1 MKNLSLRFKLLL
13 TSTLCLII
21 LTSALLWL
29 SLSSLSSNIKHTL
42 DRDVDLFATAFAERV
57 GAWLDDR
64 RSSIKEV
71 AVALPQNPN
80 VEPYQ
85 FLDLVVQGLQLSLA
99 YYGTEQGEMYRSTR
113 TDIEG
118 YDPRVRSWYKGA
130 MANQGSFLADPFTS
144 ATTGDFVVT
153 LAEPVRRNNRII
165 GVVGGN
171 LTLDT
176 LTENV
181 NALEVPGNGYAILID
196 RNGQLVAH
204 PNTDWQRKPATDFS
218 PFLSQERLRALTV
231 DDTLVEADIAG
242 QQSFVFAVGI
252 PTTEWTLLLVMDEA
266 TMMAPVTQQLFIQL
280 GTALV
285 IVIVAIAAL
294 LALFKVLFKSLETVS
309 STLHNIASG
318 NGDLTQRLPIHNNDE
333 IGQLSGNFNR
343 FVEQLHGIVSRLV
356 EAAHQLRN
364 QADVSAE
371 SAQQQQD
378 RVQRHK
384 SEIDMVATAVTEMS
398 SATQEIAGN
407 AERTADSARETVKLS
422 DAGQQQVNK
431 SQESIQTLAN
441 EVSSASSII
450 AELNKH
456 AQQIN
461 SILSTISGISEQTNL
476 LALNAAIEAARAG
489 EHGRGFAVVADEVR
503 MLSSRTHESTKEI
516 EEMINA
522 LGEATE
528 RAVTSMNKGGE
539 LASNSVADAVEA
551 SNSLKQIADAINAIN
566 DRATQIAAAAE
577 EQASVTVEI
586 NRNTETIREVG
597 DEMATESEAASNT
610 AKRLLELSQRLNED
624 VLRFKV

>member
-21 LTSALLWL
+21 LTATLLWL
-29 SLSSLSSNIKHTL
+29 SLSSLSANIKQTL
-42 DRDVDLFATAFAERV
+42 DHDVDLFATAFAERV

-64 RSSIKEV
+64 RNSIKEV
-71 AVALPQNPN
+71 ALAIPQNPN

-144 ATTGDFVVT
+144 ATSGEFVVT

-204 PNTDWQRKPATDFS
+204 PNSDWQRKPAVDFS
-218 PFLSQERLRALTV
+218 PFLSQERLEELTLA
-231 DDTLVEADIAG
+231 DALVETDIAG
-242 QQSFVFAVGI
+242 QQSFVFSVGI
-252 PTTEWTLLLVMDEA
+252 PTTEWTLVLVMDKA
-266 TMMAPVTQQLFIQL
+266 TMMAPVTRQLYIQL
-280 GTALV
+280 GTALL
-285 IVIVAIAAL
+285 IVVVAVGAL

-309 STLHNIASG
+309 STLHGIASG
-318 NGDLTQRLPIHNNDE
+318 NGDLTQRLPIHSNDE

-356 EAAHQLRN
+356 TAANELRS
-364 QADVSAE
+364 QADSAAL
-371 SAQQQQD
+371 SAQKQHD

-407 AERTADSARETVKLS
+407 AERTADSARDTVKLS
-422 DAGQQQVNK
+422 NAGQQQVDK
-431 SQESIQTLAN
+431 SQQSIETLAN
-441 EVSSASSII
+441 EVSSASNII
-450 AELNKH
+450 AELNQH
-456 AQQIN
+456 AQKIN
-461 SILSTISGISEQTNL
+461 SILSTISDISDQTNL

-503 MLSSRTHESTKEI
+503 MLSSRTNESTKEI
-516 EEMINA
+516 EEMISA

-528 RAVTSMNKGGE
+528 RAVDSMNKGGE
-539 LASNSVADAVEA
+539 LASHSVADAVKA
-551 SNSLKQIADAINAIN
+551 SDSLKQIAEAISAIN

-597 DEMATESEAASNT
+597 DEMATESEVASNT
-610 AKRLLELSQRLNED
+610 AKRLLELSNRLNED
-624 VLRFKV
+624 VLRFKI

>member
-21 LTSALLWL
+21 LTAALLWL
-29 SLSSLSSNIKHTL
+29 SLSSLSSNIKQTL

-64 RSSIKEV
+64 RNSIKEV
-71 AVALPQNPN
+71 AEALPQNPN

-85 FLDLVVQGLQLSLA
+85 FLDLVVQGLRLSLA

-144 ATTGDFVVT
+144 ATSGEFVVT

-204 PNTDWQRKPATDFS
+204 PNSDWQRKPAVEFS
-218 PFLSQERLRALTV
+218 PFITAENLSRLV
-231 DDTLVEADIAG
+231 EDDSLVEADIAG
-242 QQSFVFAVGI
+242 QESFVFAVGI
-252 PTTEWTLLLVMDEA
+252 PTTEWTLLLVMDKA
-266 TMMAPVTQQLFIQL
+266 TMMAPVNQQLFIQL

-285 IVIVAIAAL
+285 IVMVAIAAL

-309 STLHNIASG
+309 STLHEIASG
-318 NGDLTQRLPIHNNDE
+318 NGDLTQRLPIHSNDE

-356 EAAHQLRN
+356 TAANELRS
-364 QADVSAE
+364 QADSAAL
-371 SAQQQQD
+371 SAQKQHD

-407 AERTADSARETVKLS
+407 AERTADSARDTVKLS
-422 DAGQQQVNK
+422 NAGQQQVDK
-431 SQESIQTLAN
+431 SQQSIETLAQ
-441 EVSSASSII
+441 EVSSAGKII

-516 EEMINA
+516 EEMISA

-528 RAVTSMNKGGE
+528 RAVDSMNKGGE
-539 LASNSVADAVEA
+539 LASQSVADAVKA
-551 SNSLKQIADAINAIN
+551 SDSLKQIAEAISAIN

-597 DEMATESEAASNT
+597 DEMATESEVASNT
-610 AKRLLELSQRLNED
+610 AKRLLELSNRLNED